1 MTKKL
6 MKNYYS
12 DSNNVNIIKIE
23 HSETNNYLFSF
34 ISHSHTCL
42 EMCLVLN
49 DKITYSID
57 NVIYEAKKNEII
69 VVNPIQEHK
78 ILTQKNE
85 INAIFLHIPFFELD
99 NYTKEFVVFKNKL
112 TDENL
117 SFLLKKFYELNLCK
131 TKYYTL
137 KITSLLLNIIVIL
150 LDYIVDIDNL
160 QLNKLKLNILFYIEN
175 NYTKVTLE
183 EISNHFS
190 YNCSYFSRLFKNLF
204 NRNFHEFL
212 LNYRLNKALND
223 IKYTNLTIEEIA
235 FNNGFNSY
243 FRFSQ
248 NFKKRYNTTPT
259 AIRKHLR
266 QNNSN

>member
-6 MKNYYS
+6 TQNYYS
-12 DSNNVNIIKIE
+12 DSNNANIIKIE
-23 HSETNNYLFSF
+23 HGEVNNYLFSF
-34 ISHSHTCL
+34 SSHSHTCL
-42 EMCLVLN
+42 EICLVL
-49 DKITYSID
+49 DDEITYSID

-99 NYTKEFVVFKNKL
+99 NYTKKLVVFKNKL

-117 SFLLKKFYELNLCK
+117 SFLLKKFYELNLSK
-131 TKYYTL
+131 TEYYTL

-150 LDYIVDIDNL
+150 LDYTVDIDYL
-160 QLNKLKLNILFYIEN
+160 ELNKLKLNILFYIEN
-175 NYTKVTLE
+175 NYTEVTLE

-190 YNCSYFSRLFKNLF
+190 YNKSYFSRLFKKLF
-204 NRNFHEFL
+204 NHDFHEFL
-212 LNYRLNKALND
+212 LNYRLNKAIND

-259 AIRKHLR
+259 AIRKNLR